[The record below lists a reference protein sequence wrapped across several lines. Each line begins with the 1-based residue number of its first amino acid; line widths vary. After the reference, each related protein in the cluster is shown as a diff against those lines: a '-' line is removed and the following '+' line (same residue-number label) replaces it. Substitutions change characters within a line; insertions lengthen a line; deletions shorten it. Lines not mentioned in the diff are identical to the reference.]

1 MSIRHRLN
9 KLTGVFGNIIEE
21 IMQNVV
27 RQDIVTD
34 VTEVFHIL
42 LQH

>member
-9 KLTGVFGNIIEE
+9 KLTGVFGNTIEE

-27 RQDIVTD
+27 RQDIVT
-34 VTEVFHIL
+34 EVFHIL